1 MDYRKILKPLTVLVL
16 TVFISIV
23 NTGCSEKE
31 KSNTEN
37 TFYIEL
43 VNFTNDSLKKKVSGD
58 IFGKVAYYKNK
69 KLEILS
75 LNYVTEDYPDMHY
88 FQNAEG
94 LGKDIKP
101 ETKKIR
107 IEFRGEYTIDSIS
120 YSLQKFIY
128 SNKQWIKTSDMG
140 FIKGTTTYKKA
151 KEYAINEFG
160 KQIVYNTVVYTYN

>member
-1 MDYRKILKPLTVLVL
+1 MDYKKILKLFTVLVL
-16 TVFISIV
+16 TGFLSVII
-23 NTGCSEKE
+23 TGCSDKE
-31 KSNTEN
+31 KSNTDN

-43 VNFTNDSLKKKVSGD
+43 VNFTNDSLKKKVSED

-94 LGKDIKP
+94 LGQDIKP

-107 IEFRGEYTIDSIS
+107 IEYRGEYTVDSIS
-120 YSLQKFIY
+120 YSLQKFTY
-128 SNKQWIKTSDMG
+128 SNKQWVKISDMG
-140 FIKGTTTYKKA
+140 FIKATTTYKKA

-160 KQIVYNTVVYTYN
+160 KQIVNNAVVYTYN